1 MMRWSCAAILVLV
14 ACGAIF
20 KPTREKPP
28 DVWSLKAAGIHAMTT
43 APAFENG
50 DCAAAPTPDL
60 ELFCKKRCGD
70 IGELTLKAYCSWECD
85 AVKNPDVG
93 VMCKLEQKHSK
104 KEKLDAKACD
114 AINSGAM
121 RGLCQQ
127 WVASLLPR
135 SK

>member
-1 MMRWSCAAILVLV
+1 MRSPCAAILFLV

-20 KPTREKPP
+20 KPTRSQPP
-28 DVWSLKAAGIHAMTT
+28 DTWALKAAVIHAMVT
-43 APAFENG
+43 APEYIKG
-50 DCAAAPTPDL
+50 DCSAAPMPDL

-85 AVKNPDVG
+85 DVKNPDVG
-93 VMCKLEQKHSK
+93 VMCKLEVKRSK
-104 KEKLDAKACD
+104 KDKLDAKACD

-127 WVASLLPR
+127 WIASLP
-135 SK
+135 KK